1 MVRIVGALRGMAATR
16 ESLNNLLAIEVFSSG
31 VMVLVP

>member
-1 MVRIVGALRGMAATR
+1 MSSHSGTRRQRSGTRRQRIGKI
-16 ESLNNLLAIEVFSSG
+16 SIEVFSSG